1 MEEHENTAPNANPLI
16 PGAPAPVEEP
26 LVESGTVASHEPAAP
41 VEGALQDLVETK
53 RILEAALLSAS
64 EPLQANDLRKLFDT
78 KMSHDAL
85 RILLEE
91 IREEWSERAVELT
104 MVANGWRFRV
114 QPKYQRFLDR
124 LNPEKPPRYSRAVL
138 ETLAII
144 AYRQPATR
152 GDIEDIRG
160 VAVSPGILKA
170 LEERGWIDVIGHKDV
185 PGRPALFA
193 TTKKFLD
200 DLNLRSLEE
209 LPPLAELQ
217 ATLDM
222 TAAPPSAEAGSAA
235 LTEAG
240 DSAPGSG
247 TEDAASPG
255 QVLEPEAAGESL
267 AGDADSQEAAATAA
281 GGDSAP
287 QADAEGSGAEAPGGA
302 GDGED
307 HPETAQPDVALAE
320 GGASAETAA
329 TAASEADPAH
339 ALPPE
344 ALEAK
349 P

>member
-1 MEEHENTAPNANPLI
+1 MEEHQHEEQQSAAPNANPLI
-16 PGAPAPVEEP
+16 PGAAAPVEDA
-26 LVESGTVASHEPAAP
+26 LVESGTDDTPAEESVASPADDNA
-41 VEGALQDLVETK
+41 VATDLVETK

-64 EPLQANDLRKLFDT
+64 EPLQTGDLRKLFDT

-91 IREEWSERAVELT
+91 IREEWAGRSVELT

-114 QPKYQRFLDR
+114 RPEYQRHLDR

-170 LEERGWIDVIGHKDV
+170 LEERGWIDVVGHKDV

-200 DLNLRSLEE
+200 DLNLRSLDE

-217 ATLDM
+217 AALDM
-222 TAAPPSAEAGSAA
+222 TA
-235 LTEAG
+235 
-240 DSAPGSG
+240 
-247 TEDAASPG
+247 
-255 QVLEPEAAGESL
+255 
-267 AGDADSQEAAATAA
+267 
-281 GGDSAP
+281 
-287 QADAEGSGAEAPGGA
+287 
-302 GDGED
+302 
-307 HPETAQPDVALAE
+307 
-320 GGASAETAA
+320 GASAVEAVASQAALPDIEGDAKAESDDAALDAAPHDATSDVQRDALRTEPADSAA
-329 TAASEADPAH
+329 TDTVESPR
-339 ALPPE
+339 
-344 ALEAK
+344 
-349 P
+349 